1 MHPEL
6 KKYNLLFVSDL
17 HLSEGV
23 RSQSKKYSLKEDFF
37 FDRQFARFLS
47 YYRSPC
53 FARER
58 KWHLVILGDCLDLL
72 QVTAYQDAPL
82 GLRSRCQNPQYGL
95 DCGEQEAIY
104 KVGKIAE
111 GHKEFFEALAGF
123 VADGNLLTIIKGNH
137 DVEFHYPAVREKFLQ
152 LLKDVFGGTQ
162 STQTVPETAQ
172 KAANINS
179 DSVLF
184 SDWFY
189 YEDKLL
195 WVEHGNQYDETN
207 AFKYYLSPL
216 LPTIAGWPPE
226 RQDEIDLP
234 LGSLFVRYLF
244 NTIEEVEPFA
254 DNIKPQ
260 IEFLRWLLKKH
271 PATALRFAVSDG
283 AFMLRKLRRA
293 WTAPEPDS
301 YRCREE
307 EHNAKLSQLAVEW
320 AIEEPGLQ
328 AVSGSRARSVL
339 KETSSLKWKIIRGI
353 LRWRLLRPL
362 LLATAVLIVISGVV
376 AMAPVLAAVLPQAIR
391 SLVWD
396 RWVAGSAG
404 PIIKAAVSV
413 IRWLIFPIVVLAAG
427 FWLHW
432 LFSQEQEKKPS
443 ALASSAQE
451 IARRLGV
458 RYVIMGH
465 THDADLQSIGS
476 NGEEYFNTGTW
487 TKVFSEEERL
497 IRADVEFVFI
507 QGLRRGDG
515 LQLKLMEWD
524 DDAQEPR
531 LLKLFEGEGDIGRL
545 PRARTP
551 RRKAA

>member
-6 KKYNLLFVSDL
+6 QKYNLLFVSDL
-17 HLSEGV
+17 HLSEGI
-23 RSQSKKYSLKEDFF
+23 RAQSKKYSLKEDFF

-47 YYRSPC
+47 YYRNSTYWS
-53 FARER
+53 ER
-58 KWHLVILGDCLDLL
+58 KWHLIILGDCLDLL
-72 QVTAYQDAPL
+72 QVTSYQDAPL
-82 GLRSRCQNPQYGL
+82 ELRSRCRNPKYGL
-95 DCGEQEAIY
+95 DCGEEEAMY
-104 KVGKIAE
+104 KLGKVAE
-111 GHKEFFEALAGF
+111 GHREFFEALAEF
-123 VADGNLLTIIKGNH
+123 VADDNLLTIIKGNH
-137 DVEFHYPAVREKFLQ
+137 DVEFHYPRVREEFLR
-152 LLKDVFGGTQ
+152 LLKAVYDGTC
-162 STQTVPETAQ
+162 TTEAVPRMAQ
-172 KAANINS
+172 KAANINP

-189 YEDKLL
+189 YEKKLL

-207 AFKYYLSPL
+207 AFKYYLAPL
-216 LPTIAGWPPE
+216 LPIFPGWPPS
-226 RQDEIDLP
+226 RQNEIDLP

-260 IEFLRWLLKKH
+260 SKFIRWLLKKH

-293 WTAPEPDS
+293 WTTPAAGS
-301 YRCREE
+301 YARREQ

-320 AIEEPGLQ
+320 AIDEPDLR
-328 AVSGSRARSVL
+328 AVSDLRARSVL
-339 KETSSLKWKIIRGI
+339 KETSSLRWKIIRGI

-362 LLATAVLIVISGVV
+362 LVVSAVLILISGVV
-376 AMAPVLAAVLPQAIR
+376 AIAPVLAAVLPNAIR
-391 SLVWD
+391 YLLWD
-396 RWVAGSAG
+396 RWIASSAG
-404 PIIKAAVSV
+404 TLIQTGVSV

-427 FWLHW
+427 VGLHW
-432 LFSQEQEKKPS
+432 LFSQEQEKQPS
-443 ALASSAQE
+443 GLAPSAQE
-451 IARRLGV
+451 VARRLGV

-465 THDADLQSIGS
+465 THDADLRSVGS

-497 IRADVEFVFI
+497 IRADVEFVYI
-507 QGLRRGDG
+507 QGLRRGEA

-531 LLKLFEGEGDIGRL
+531 LLKLFEKE
-545 PRARTP
+545 
-551 RRKAA
+551 K